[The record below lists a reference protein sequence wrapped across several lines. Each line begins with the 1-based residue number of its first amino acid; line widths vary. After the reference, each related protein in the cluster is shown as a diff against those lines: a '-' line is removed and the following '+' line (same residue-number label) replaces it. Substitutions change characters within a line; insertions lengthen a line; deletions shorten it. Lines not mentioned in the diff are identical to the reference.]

1 MDKSYI
7 FAVSDVHGSD
17 EQLEALLEYWNPEEE
32 QLVILGDL
40 CDRGPNA
47 QAVFRR
53 AKQLKEEYGAICL
66 RGNHEDML
74 MKFLDDPVNNVAHYY
89 RNGGEITLESFLGDA
104 VSSSTP
110 QELAAALK
118 DQYPWLIDYLDSL
131 ELTYEWGKYF
141 FVHAGMDLT
150 LDDWRESTVR
160 DKIWIRQGFLD
171 VPNETEKT
179 FVFGHT
185 PTMKLRTDGQPD
197 LWVSEDNK
205 IGIDGGAVYGGQ
217 LNGVKLSQAGIE
229 TTYQA

>member
-74 MKFLDDPVNNVAHYY
+74 MKFLDDPADNVAHYY

-118 DQYPWLIDYLDSL
+118 DQYPWLIDYLVNL
-131 ELTYEWGKYF
+131 
-141 FVHAGMDLT
+141 
-150 LDDWRESTVR
+150 
-160 DKIWIRQGFLD
+160 
-171 VPNETEKT
+171 
-179 FVFGHT
+179 
-185 PTMKLRTDGQPD
+185 
-197 LWVSEDNK
+197 
-205 IGIDGGAVYGGQ
+205 
-217 LNGVKLSQAGIE
+217 
-229 TTYQA
+229 

>member
-40 CDRGPNA
+40 CDRGPNS
-47 QAVFRR
+47 QAVFKR
-53 AKQLKEEYGAICL
+53 AKQLKEEHGAICL

-89 RNGGEITLESFLGDA
+89 SNGGETTLESFLGKA
-104 VSSSTP
+104 VQSSTP
-110 QELAAALK
+110 QELARAMK
-118 DQYPWLIDYLDSL
+118 DNYPWLIRYLANL
-131 ELTYEWGKYF
+131 ELTYEWGDYF
-141 FVHAGMDLT
+141 FVHAGVDLT
-150 LDDWRESTVR
+150 RVDWRQSSVR
-160 DKIWIRQGFLD
+160 DNIWIRQGFLD
-171 VPNETEKT
+171 VINETNKT

-185 PTMKLRTDGQPD
+185 PTMRLRDDGQPD
-197 LWVSEDNK
+197 IWISDDRK

-217 LNGVKLSQAGIE
+217 LNGAVLSQDGVEA
-229 TTYQA
+229 TYRA